1 MAIAELRQALPEA
14 VQRHLA
20 NVADNLQLVADL
32 GFADVALLLPD
43 GAGAFHVTADARP
56 STALSPFAASRAG
69 LVLAPDDCRECAAA
83 LEFARVSAGAEPRRL
98 RGIEYDTVT
107 YPIGEPQPFA
117 VVARCLIERAEAAPG
132 AMERAFMRAAEELLG
147 ALGAAP
153 LTDLHSGATFAAT
166 RHAGDG
172 VLLVSAAGRVTYA
185 SPNAVSI
192 MRLAG
197 VEGRVTGMRA
207 SALPGGVLG
216 ISPTL
221 GARGA
226 VAVEASV
233 AGRVLDYR
241 AIGLPHE
248 SLVLV
253 EDLTEARRREREITV
268 KQATISE
275 IHHRVKN
282 NLQTVASLLRIQA
295 RRSESAEA
303 RQALADATDRVAAMA
318 LVHDLLAGSDEELVD
333 FGRAARK
340 VVDLVRRGLVGDES
354 RVAVSVSGATGQV
367 DARTATSLALVV
379 AELVHNALEHA
390 FQPGAQG
397 AVTLAMR
404 REPRE
409 LVIEVA
415 DDGRGLPAD
424 FAPASPLNLGLAIVR
439 ALVEDDLS
447 GTLDIESKG
456 GTTVTVRVPLDGAA

>member
-1 MAIAELRQALPEA
+1 M
-14 VQRHLA
+14 
-20 NVADNLQLVADL
+20 
-32 GFADVALLLPD
+32 
-43 GAGAFHVTADARP
+43 
-56 STALSPFAASRAG
+56 
-69 LVLAPDDCRECAAA
+69 
-83 LEFARVSAGAEPRRL
+83 
-98 RGIEYDTVT
+98 
-107 YPIGEPQPFA
+107 
-117 VVARCLIERAEAAPG
+117 
-132 AMERAFMRAAEELLG
+132 
-147 ALGAAP
+147 
-153 LTDLHSGATFAAT
+153 
-166 RHAGDG
+166 
-172 VLLVSAAGRVTYA
+172 
-185 SPNAVSI
+185 
-192 MRLAG
+192 
-197 VEGRVTGMRA
+197 
-207 SALPGGVLG
+207 
-216 ISPTL
+216 
-221 GARGA
+221 
-226 VAVEASV
+226 
-233 AGRVLDYR
+233 
-241 AIGLPHE
+241 
-248 SLVLV
+248 
-253 EDLTEARRREREITV
+253 
-268 KQATISE
+268 
-275 IHHRVKN
+275 KN

>member
-1 MAIAELRQALPEA
+1 
-14 VQRHLA
+14 V
-20 NVADNLQLVADL
+20 
-32 GFADVALLLPD
+32 
-43 GAGAFHVTADARP
+43 
-56 STALSPFAASRAG
+56 
-69 LVLAPDDCRECAAA
+69 
-83 LEFARVSAGAEPRRL
+83 
-98 RGIEYDTVT
+98 
-107 YPIGEPQPFA
+107 
-117 VVARCLIERAEAAPG
+117 RCLIERAEAATG
-132 AMERAFMRAAEELLG
+132 AMERAFMRAAQELLA

-153 LTDLHSGATFAAT
+153 LTDLHSGAPFAAT

-172 VLLVSAAGRVTYA
+172 VLLVSTAGRVTYA

-197 VEGRVTGMRA
+197 VEGRVTGTRA
-207 SALPGGVLG
+207 STLPGGVLG

-221 GARGA
+221 GTRGA
-226 VAVEASV
+226 VAVEADV
-233 AGRVLDYR
+233 AERVLDYC

-268 KQATISE
+268 KQATIRE

-282 NLQTVASLLRIQA
+282 NLQTVASLLRVHA
-295 RRSESAEA
+295 RRTESDEA
-303 RQALADATDRVAAMA
+303 RRALADATDRVAAMA

-333 FGRAARK
+333 FGQAARN
-340 VVDLVRRGLVGDES
+340 VVDLLRRGLVGDES

-390 FQPGAQG
+390 FEPGAEG

-404 REPRE
+404 REPHE
-409 LVIEVA
+409 LEIAVA
-415 DDGRGLPAD
+415 DDGRGLPPGFD
-424 FAPASPLNLGLAIVR
+424 PAASVNLGLAIVR

-447 GTLDIESKG
+447 GTLGIESCG
-456 GTTVTVRVPLDGAA
+456 GTTVIVRVPLGSAGREPICKGTGGACGHS